1 MIRKSIFFLLFFCL
15 VTSLRS
21 QSKDTIKLQNV
32 TRNTFAEK
40 IYLQLNNTVF
50 TTNETVWFKAIV
62 TDAKNTPTKLS
73 GVLHVELIDFD
84 KHVIATKKLKLEN
97 GIADNF
103 FQLNEKYPSGRYL
116 VRAYT
121 EWNKNFG
128 DDFIS
133 KQYINLFRPNRE
145 QGASPIQNV
154 TLSKIGTEQY
164 EISAQFFP
172 EFIKTD
178 YKKDLLV
185 YIKADE
191 FVDSVEVRSKKGAYK
206 LQYQLQKD
214 AIAVNLR
221 MKLEDTKLK
230 NFKTRVEKTYN
241 KTIAIDRDYIDLQ
254 FFPEGGKLIDDLTG
268 KLAFKALNYKGLGK
282 KINGV
287 IVDEK
292 DSIIMPI
299 KTNNLGMG
307 YVFFTPKLHKT
318 YYCKINSKQDVVHKY
333 EIPAVHAEGY
343 VLGVTE
349 TANYMNINVTSKVKT
364 TDNYWIQLK
373 SKGIILKEF
382 LLTLSDAPYNT
393 SISKHKLPQGILNVT
408 LLNENKTPLCERLF
422 FHLNEANNLNIA
434 KETEQQ
440 YYSQRD
446 KTELKLSITN
456 ANGHPLEANLSALV
470 IDENQFEQTDQLRGN
485 ILSYFLLNSELKG
498 YIENPNQYFDTSN
511 IYRKRDLEA
520 LMLTQGW
527 SNYVFSKKDANESF
541 DVQPETALRI
551 SGKVRS
557 IWNKN
562 KAPKNNVSLNLL
574 TSGKP
579 PGAYIKEV
587 DSTGCFN
594 FDLFDPYGDKLDI
607 VIKSTN
613 KKGKAKEYQI
623 ALDPPLPSP
632 KVDYETRE
640 IIELPDSIIN
650 TFLEIKTE
658 ERQALAGFN
667 LDKSTVELDAVE
679 LTGYNVTPERE
690 KIFKLHGPPDIVI
703 DNDEMVGEEE
713 KWMSG
718 LYDLLFF
725 KFRDD
730 IFMKTVEREGKS
742 FDIAHIYGTDL
753 TLFYIDGEVVPGVD
767 YSFLPILPVENVKSV
782 EILKRPKGTFMNHL
796 MEAFPWMSPITRQ
809 KLASSYIGVVSIYTY
824 GGNGIAALEVPKGIY
839 KGSIAGFST
848 QREFYAPKYETLK
861 PEDWDIPDLRSVI
874 HWVPSMYT
882 DEKGEAQLEFY
893 NDDTI
898 GDKLIII
905 EAITPDGKIG
915 YFKSRY
921 TVDERKENN

>member
-1 MIRKSIFFLLFFCL
+1 MIRKSLFFVLLFCL
-15 VTSLRS
+15 VDTISS
-21 QSKDTIKLQNV
+21 QSKDDSILKKT

-50 TTNETVWFKAIV
+50 TTNEIVWFKAIV
-62 TDAKNTPTKLS
+62 TDAKNVPTKFS

-84 KHVIATKKLKLEN
+84 KQVVATKKLKLEN

-103 FQLNEKYPSGRYL
+103 FQLDEKYPSGRYL

-133 KQYINLFRPNRE
+133 KQYINLFRPNRKQE
-145 QGASPIQNV
+145 ASPIQNII
-154 TLSKIGTEQY
+154 LSKVGTEQY

-178 YKKDLLV
+178 YKKDLWV

-191 FVDSVEVRSKKGAYK
+191 LLDSVEVRPKKGIYK

-230 NFKTRVEKTYN
+230 NFKTKVEKTYN
-241 KTIAIDRDYIDLQ
+241 KTIAIDKDFIDLQ
-254 FFPEGGKLIDDLTG
+254 FFPESGKLVDNLTS
-268 KLAFKALNYKGLGK
+268 KLAFKALNYKGLGEE
-282 KINGV
+282 INGV

-292 DSIIMPI
+292 DSIILPF
-299 KTNNLGMG
+299 KTNTLGMG
-307 YVFFTPKLHKT
+307 YMLFTPKLHKI
-318 YYCKINSKQDVVHKY
+318 YYGKTISKDGLALKY
-333 EIPAVHAEGY
+333 EIPKTHAEGY
-343 VLGVTE
+343 NLSVSE
-349 TANYMNINVTSKVKT
+349 TQSFINLQVASKT
-364 TDNYWIQLK
+364 QITDNFRVQVK
-373 SKGIILKEF
+373 SKGILLKEF
-382 LLTLSDAPYNT
+382 TFQLLDDSYKMSLP
-393 SISKHKLPQGILNVT
+393 KHLLPEGIINIT
-408 LLNENKTPLCERLF
+408 LLDSNKSVLCERLF
-422 FHLNEANNLNIA
+422 FHLDEKKHLSISA
-434 KETEQQ
+434 KPQLD
-440 YYSQRD
+440 YYTQRD
-446 KTELKLSITN
+446 KIQLNFGITN
-456 ANGHPLEANLSALV
+456 ANGEPTIANLSALV

-498 YIENPNQYFDTSN
+498 HIENPTRYFDVTN
-511 IYRKRDLEA
+511 MYRKRDLDA

-527 SNYVFSKKDANESF
+527 STYVFSEKDTNKSF
-541 DVQPETALRI
+541 DIQPETALRI

-562 KAPKNNVSLNLL
+562 KAPKNNVNLTLL

-587 DSTGCFN
+587 DSTGYFN

-607 VIKSTN
+607 VIQSTN
-613 KKGKAKEYQI
+613 KKGKAKEFQL
-623 ALDPPLPSP
+623 ALDPRVPSP
-632 KVDYETRE
+632 RVDYETQE

-667 LDKSTVELDAVE
+667 LNKNTVELDVVE
-679 LTGYNVTPERE
+679 LTGYKVTAERE

-703 DNDEMVGEEE
+703 DSEELVEVEE

-718 LYDLLFF
+718 LYDLLRV

-730 IFMKTVEREGKS
+730 IFIKTTNR
-742 FDIAHIYGTDL
+742 AHVYGTDV

-767 YSFLPILPVENVKSV
+767 YSLLPLLPVENVKSV
-782 EILKRPKGTFMNHL
+782 EILKKPKGTFMRHV
-796 MEAFPWMSPITRQ
+796 MEAFPRMSPMAMQ
-809 KLASSYIGVVSIYTY
+809 QLASSYIGVVSIYTH
-824 GGNGIAALEVPKGIY
+824 GGNGIAALDVPKGIY

-848 QREFYAPKYETLK
+848 KREFYAPKYETLK
-861 PEDWDIPDLRSVI
+861 PEDWEIPDLRSVI

-893 NDDTI
+893 NDDVV
-898 GDKLIII
+898 GDKLIIV
-905 EAITPDGKIG
+905 EAISSDGKIG
-915 YFKSRY
+915 YFKSKY
-921 TVDERKENN
+921 TVGERKENN